1 MWVFLGME
9 TIANIKYRSHVDS
22 DSCLL
27 AVCRWLIPHEVAPQQ
42 SFTMLQPANA
52 KVIIKNGTT
61 KNNHIYF
68 ILQFDPLKH
77 SINNSSCNLTYTP
90 EFIAVYGRRRV
101 GKTFLIREAYG
112 YKFSFDHTGILD
124 APLREQLSEF
134 RESLY
139 RAGMKNKALPKD
151 KMMKALTTVFLIFSV
166 PKPIQGRS

>member
-61 KNNHIYF
+61 KNNHTYF
-68 ILQFDPLKH
+68 ILQFDLYA
-77 SINNSSCNLTYTP
+77 NNDCL
-90 EFIAVYGRRRV
+90 A
-101 GKTFLIREAYG
+101 
-112 YKFSFDHTGILD
+112 
-124 APLREQLSEF
+124 
-134 RESLY
+134 
-139 RAGMKNKALPKD
+139 
-151 KMMKALTTVFLIFSV
+151 VFLHEPRLLLGVRRSV
-166 PKPIQGRS
+166 AVHAH

>member
-52 KVIIKNGTT
+52 KVIIKNGMT

-90 EFIAVYGRRRV
+90 KSHSEKSKSIKVCSPHRRKLKSQDAEQQRKRLIKYQTWV
-101 GKTFLIREAYG
+101 KQKILLILINKILLSKPIREIFYT
-112 YKFSFDHTGILD
+112 Y
-124 APLREQLSEF
+124 
-134 RESLY
+134 LY
-139 RAGMKNKALPKD
+139 SWYRN
-151 KMMKALTTVFLIFSV
+151 
-166 PKPIQGRS
+166 

>member
-90 EFIAVYGRRRV
+90 KIIPNTNALSVAGSENGLNKPLEDWLS
-101 GKTFLIREAYG
+101 GKY
-112 YKFSFDHTGILD
+112 D
-124 APLREQLSEF
+124 EQLGDYLPIARCILESITG
-134 RESLY
+134 ESLSY
-139 RAGMKNKALPKD
+139 PPKA
-151 KMMKALTTVFLIFSV
+151 
-166 PKPIQGRS
+166 

>member
-90 EFIAVYGRRRV
+90 KVLQWYPKSDIVSYIYYMMIFTSISSIVLMVLSSATTIFWKCRISSLESFI
-101 GKTFLIREAYG
+101 
-112 YKFSFDHTGILD
+112 
-124 APLREQLSEF
+124 PLRSFSHLSK
-134 RESLY
+134 
-139 RAGMKNKALPKD
+139 G
-151 KMMKALTTVFLIFSV
+151 
-166 PKPIQGRS
+166 

>member
-90 EFIAVYGRRRV
+90 EKKVDAI
-101 GKTFLIREAYG
+101 
-112 YKFSFDHTGILD
+112 ILTNG
-124 APLREQLSEF
+124 LF
-134 RESLY
+134 
-139 RAGMKNKALPKD
+139 G
-151 KMMKALTTVFLIFSV
+151 
-166 PKPIQGRS
+166 

>member
-90 EFIAVYGRRRV
+90 NFLPQQYFGQQYSQWYLTLHYKLLYKAFLEL
-101 GKTFLIREAYG
+101 KTC
-112 YKFSFDHTGILD
+112 
-124 APLREQLSEF
+124 QLS
-134 RESLY
+134 L
-139 RAGMKNKALPKD
+139 
-151 KMMKALTTVFLIFSV
+151 
-166 PKPIQGRS
+166 Q